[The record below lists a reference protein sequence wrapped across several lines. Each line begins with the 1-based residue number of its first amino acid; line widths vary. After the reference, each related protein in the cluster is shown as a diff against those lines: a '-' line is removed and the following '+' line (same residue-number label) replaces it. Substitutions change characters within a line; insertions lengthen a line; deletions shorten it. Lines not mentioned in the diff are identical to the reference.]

1 MKNKI
6 KNQDVTPV
14 PTPTPNGRRR
24 FLKIG
29 GAALV
34 GSGLFLMTGC
44 SDDDDPLVNPNPDP
58 DVFDLGGGNLGILNY
73 AYALEQLEAAFY
85 TKVIQG
91 GYYAS
96 APSTEK
102 TLFKDIY
109 NHEVIHR
116 DFFKTAINAA
126 VDPSKVLPELE
137 FDFSSVDFG
146 SRDAVLELSQIL
158 EDTGV
163 RAYNGAGQ
171 LIDVS
176 DSAGQ
181 TYLLLAGKIVSVEA
195 RHASAIRDLIN
206 PGSMDFAGDD
216 ILIGLGGTGPAF
228 DRAAAPKTVLNEVI
242 ATGFLKTLFTAFDL
256 PNF

>member
-6 KNQDVTPV
+6 KNQNVK
-14 PTPTPNGRRR
+14 PTPIPNGRRK

-29 GAALV
+29 GAALI
-34 GSGLFLMTGC
+34 GSGLIFMTGC
-44 SDDDDPLVNPNPDP
+44 SDDDDGPVPDP
-58 DVFDLGGGNLGILNY
+58 DVFDLGSGNLGILNY

-85 TKVIQG
+85 TKVIEG

-96 APSTEK
+96 ASETEK

-116 DFFKTAINAA
+116 DFFKTAISAA
-126 VDPSKVLPELE
+126 VDPSQVLPDLE
-137 FDFSSVDFG
+137 FDFSTVDFN
-146 SRDAVLELSQIL
+146 SREAVLGLSKIL

-163 RAYNGAGQ
+163 RAYNGAGK
-171 LIDVS
+171 LINVS

-216 ILIGLGGTGPAF
+216 ILVGLGGTGPAF
-228 DRAAAPKTVLNEVI
+228 DRAQAPGDVLAEVI
-242 ATGFLKTLFTAFDL
+242 ATGFVITPFTASNL
-256 PNF
+256 PTS

>member
-1 MKNKI
+1 MTNKSE
-6 KNQDVTPV
+6 NQDVTP
-14 PTPTPNGRRR
+14 TTNGRRR

-44 SDDDDPLVNPNPDP
+44 SDDDDGIVTPDP
-58 DVFDLGGGNLGILNY
+58 DVFDLGSGNLGILNY

-85 TKVIQG
+85 TKVIEG
-91 GYYAS
+91 GYFAS
-96 APSTEK
+96 APTVEK
-102 TLFKDIY
+102 TLFRDIY

-126 VDPSKVLPELE
+126 VDPSQVLPDLE
-137 FDFSSVDFG
+137 FDFSSVNFD
-146 SRDAVLELSQIL
+146 SRESVLRLSQVL

-216 ILIGLGGTGPAF
+216 ILIGIGGTAKAF
-228 DRAAAPKTVLNEVI
+228 DKAQAPGDVLAEVI
-242 ATGFLKTLFTAFDL
+242 ATGFVITPFTAANL
-256 PNF
+256 PTS

>member
-6 KNQDVTPV
+6 QIQDVK
-14 PTPTPNGRRR
+14 PTPNGRRR

-34 GSGLFLMTGC
+34 GSGLLFMTGC
-44 SDDDDPLVNPNPDP
+44 SDDDNGPSVDPVDP
-58 DVFDLGGGNLGILNY
+58 VLFDLGPGNLGILNY
-73 AYALEQLEAAFY
+73 AFALEQLEAAFY
-85 TKVIQG
+85 TQVIQG
-91 GYYAS
+91 GYYAG
-96 APSTEK
+96 APSREK

-109 NHEVIHR
+109 NHEIIHR
-116 DFFKTAINAA
+116 DFFKTAISGA
-126 VDPSKVLPELE
+126 VAPELVLPTLE
-137 FDFSSVDFG
+137 FDFSAVDFD
-146 SRDAVLELSQIL
+146 SRDAVLGLSQVL

-163 RAYNGAGQ
+163 KAYNGAGQ

-176 DSAGQ
+176 DTSGQ

-216 ILIGLGGTGPAF
+216 VLVSINGIGPAF
-228 DRAAAPKTVLNEVI
+228 DKAASPQDVLNEVI
-242 ATGFLKTLFTAFDL
+242 ATGFLKTEFTAFNL
-256 PNF
+256 PTS

>member
-1 MKNKI
+1 MIMKNKI
-6 KNQDVTPV
+6 EKEF
-14 PTPTPNGRRR
+14 PTTQNDRRR
-24 FLKIG
+24 FLKLS

-34 GSGLFLMTGC
+34 GTGLFFMTGC
-44 SDDDDPLVNPNPDP
+44 SDDDEVMTLETPPDQ
-58 DVFDLGGGNLGILNY
+58 FDLGGGNLGILNY

-91 GYYAS
+91 SYYAG
-96 APSTEK
+96 APSREK
-102 TLFKDIY
+102 TLFKDLY

-116 DFFKTAINAA
+116 DFFKTAISAA
-126 VDPSKVLPELE
+126 VDQSMVLPDLE
-137 FDFSSVDFG
+137 FDFSSVDFS
-146 SRDAVLELSQIL
+146 SRDAVLGLSQVL

-176 DSAGQ
+176 NAAGQ

-216 ILIGLGGTGPAF
+216 ILIGLGGTAPAF
-228 DRAAAPKTVLNEVI
+228 DQAAAPKTVLNEVI
-242 ATGFLKTLFTAFDL
+242 ATGFLKTEFTAFNL

>member
-6 KNQDVTPV
+6 KAQDEVKST
-14 PTPTPNGRRR
+14 TNSRRR

-34 GSGLFLMTGC
+34 GSGLLFMTGC
-44 SDDDDPLVNPNPDP
+44 SEDDGVMQNTPPDA
-58 DVFDLGGGNLGILNY
+58 FDLGSGNLGILNY

-91 GYYAS
+91 SYYAG
-96 APSTEK
+96 APSAEK

-116 DFFKTAINAA
+116 EFFKTAINAA
-126 VDPSKVLPELE
+126 VDPSKVLPDLE

-146 SRDAVLELSQIL
+146 SRDNVLGVSKIL

-163 RAYNGAGQ
+163 SAYNGAGQ
-171 LIDVS
+171 FIDVN

-181 TYLLLAGKIVSVEA
+181 IYLLTAGKIVSVEA

-216 ILIGLGGTGPAF
+216 ILIGLGGTDPAF
-228 DRAAAPKTVLNEVI
+228 DLATVPRDVLSAVV
-242 ATGFLKTLFTAFDL
+242 ATGFVKTPITAFNL
-256 PNF
+256 PNS

>member
-6 KNQDVTPV
+6 EDELPTIKND
-14 PTPTPNGRRR
+14 RRR
-24 FLKIG
+24 FLKLS

-34 GSGLFLMTGC
+34 GTGLFFMTGC
-44 SDDDDPLVNPNPDP
+44 SNDDGEMIPNTDPGR
-58 DVFDLGGGNLGILNY
+58 FDLGAGNLGILNY

-85 TKVIQG
+85 TQVVQG
-91 GYYAS
+91 SYFAS
-96 APSTEK
+96 APAVEK
-102 TLFKDIY
+102 TLFQDIY

-116 DFFKTAINAA
+116 DFFKTAISAA
-126 VDPSKVLPELE
+126 VDANQVLPDLE

-146 SRDAVLELSQIL
+146 SRDTVLEISQIL

-176 DSAGQ
+176 DAAGQ

-216 ILIGLGGTGPAF
+216 VLIGLGGTGPAF
-228 DRAAAPKTVLNEVI
+228 DKAAAPKTILNEVI
-242 ATGFLKTLFTAFDL
+242 ATGFLKTAFTAFEL

>member
-6 KNQDVTPV
+6 KIQDVES
-14 PTPTPNGRRR
+14 TPNGRRR

-29 GAALV
+29 GTVLV
-34 GSGLFLMTGC
+34 GSGLLFVAGC
-44 SDDDDPLVNPNPDP
+44 SSDDDSVTPADT
-58 DVFDLGGGNLGILNY
+58 FDLGSGNLGILNY

-85 TKVIQG
+85 TQVIAG
-91 GYYAS
+91 SYFAN
-96 APSTEK
+96 APEVEK
-102 TLFKDIY
+102 TLFRDIY

-116 DFFKTAINAA
+116 EFFKTAISAA
-126 VDPSKVLPELE
+126 VNPDQVLPDLE

-146 SRDAVLELSQIL
+146 SRAAVLGLSKVL

-163 RAYNGAGQ
+163 RAYNGAGK
-171 LIDVS
+171 LINVN

-216 ILIGLGGTGPAF
+216 ILVGIGTDKAF
-228 DRAAAPKTVLNEVI
+228 DRAADPQMILAEVI
-242 ATGFLKTLFTAFDL
+242 ATGFVKTAFTANNL
-256 PNF
+256 PTA

>member
-1 MKNKI
+1 MKKKINDELPTI
-6 KNQDVTPV
+6 KND
-14 PTPTPNGRRR
+14 RRR
-24 FLKIG
+24 FLKLS
-29 GAALV
+29 GAAAV
-34 GSGLFLMTGC
+34 GAGLFFMTGC
-44 SDDDDPLVNPNPDP
+44 SDDDEVYVPPTEPIY
-58 DVFDLGGGNLGILNY
+58 FDLGGGNLGILNY

-85 TKVIQG
+85 TQVVQG
-91 GYYAS
+91 SYFAS
-96 APSTEK
+96 APAREK
-102 TLFKDIY
+102 TLFRDIY

-126 VDPSKVLPELE
+126 VDQSMVLPTLE

-146 SRDAVLELSQIL
+146 SRDAVLGLSQVL

-228 DRAAAPKTVLNEVI
+228 DKAAAPKTVLNEVI
-242 ATGFLKTLFTAFDL
+242 ATGFLKTQFTAFDL